1 MIITEKRI
9 IRGKEMN
16 YTYSNSG
23 KAIRCG
29 KIRYKDAA
37 DPIDIQRAYFEE
49 NPDPIEESESNDNEL
64 Q

>member
-16 YTYSNSG
+16 YTYSDSN
-23 KAIRCG
+23 KIIRCG

-37 DPIDIQRAYFEE
+37 DPIDIKKAYFEE
-49 NPDPIEESESNDNEL
+49 NPDPIEEEE
-64 Q
+64 